1 MNGSVVKKGGRW
13 YVKIELDPDPT
24 TGRRRQ
30 KWHSGFPTRREA
42 ERARIDLL
50 SRRDRG
56 VYVEPS
62 RQTVGEY
69 LSEWLEAIRPT
80 IRQST
85 FDSYSRNLQLH
96 VASRIGRVRLNH
108 LDAGILNRL
117 YADLLLAGRQPPS
130 RQGAGY
136 SPAVLARAKELRARG
151 CSLSATAETL
161 RSEVPEAYNLS
172 KDTLASLLRRE
183 ESRDRAA
190 GVRPAGLDPR
200 TVAYI
205 HSIMHRALK
214 DAVRWD
220 RLARNPADAAD
231 PRVPASGRALQQPGT
246 AIPSVASWWPRGT
259 VETACTRFGSSSP
272 PRACAGAR
280 PSGCDGV
287 TSTSRRGA
295 CGSCRPCCRPRA
307 PSTSGSPRP
316 PTGVARSPSTRR
328 PSPSSGLTEPACC
341 RTGSSSGLTS
351 PTEASSS
358 TTPTGHGCGP
368 TP

>member
-1 MNGSVVKKGGRW
+1 MNGSVVKKGARW

-231 PRVPASGRALQQPGT
+231 P
-246 AIPSVASWWPRGT
+246 
-259 VETACTRFGSSSP
+259 
-272 PRACAGAR
+272 PRASQREGAAAAWDSDTLR
-280 PSGCDGV
+280 RFLVAARDSGDRLYPLWVLLATTGM
-287 TSTSRRGA
+287 RRGEA
-295 CGSCRPCCRPRA
+295 L
-307 PSTSGSPRP
+307 
-316 PTGVARSPSTRR
+316 
-328 PSPSSGLTEPACC
+328 GLRWCDVD
-341 RTGSSSGLTS
+341 L
-351 PTEASSS
+351 EAGRLRIG
-358 TTPTGHGCGP
+358 TCQGD
-368 TP
+368 